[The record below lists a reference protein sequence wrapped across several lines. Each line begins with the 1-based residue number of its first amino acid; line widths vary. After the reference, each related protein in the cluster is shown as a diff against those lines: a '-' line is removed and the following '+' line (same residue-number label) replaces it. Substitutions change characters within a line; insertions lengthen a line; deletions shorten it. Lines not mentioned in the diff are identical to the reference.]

1 MLSLVEAFI
10 EFFSRIYNSTILHIG
25 NDNALGHRDQQP
37 EGSNHIGC

>member
-25 NDNALGHRDQQP
+25 NDNALGHRI
-37 EGSNHIGC
+37 SNRKGKII